1 MRPFLLALA
10 ALLAAVIGVNGLA
23 TWIRAADN
31 ARLRT
36 ASGAFAPGQVL
47 IGYRYVDERVFQRQR
62 LAAIPAPRVV
72 AFGSS
77 RAMQMDGALL
87 GLPPGAF
94 YNTALSSG
102 TVEDFIG
109 LWTTLK
115 DLGKVPEVAYF
126 SIDGWVFNERFPQV
140 GWLAYA
146 DEVARFLAG
155 GSGPGARV
163 MAQLSV
169 VQYRWYHAKELLS
182 YAVLR
187 QSAQDL
193 RAVLRGQRRSHHDEP
208 EAVVPEAAAAGLRA
222 LRADGS
228 LIYERAVQQRTPAEV
243 REHAGYYLRDN
254 VHLADFRWDATRA
267 ARLEALWRDM
277 RAQGVR
283 VVAYMPPYH
292 PLVWRALG
300 GSAVTAG
307 PLAQARQSLRR
318 QAARVGAR
326 FEDFSDPA
334 SVPCA
339 ETEFF
344 DGVHPRPG
352 CLGRLLERL
361 RSGR

>member
-1 MRPFLLALA
+1 VRPFLATLAL
-10 ALLAAVIGVNGLA
+10 LLAAVAGVNGLA
-23 TWIRAADN
+23 TWIRSIDD

-36 ASGAFAPGQVL
+36 ASSGAFVPGQVL
-47 IGYRYVDERVFQRQR
+47 IGYRYVNERTFQRQR
-62 LAAIPAPRVV
+62 LHAIPRPRAV

-77 RAMQMDGALL
+77 RVMQLDTTLL
-87 GLPPGAF
+87 GLRPGAF

-109 LWTTLK
+109 LWATLK
-115 DLGKVPEVAYF
+115 RLGKTPEVAYF

-146 DEVARFLAG
+146 DEVARFSAG
-155 GSGPGARV
+155 SSGPAAQVIAR
-163 MAQLSV
+163 LSV
-169 VQYRWYHAKELLS
+169 LQYRWYHAKELLS

-208 EAVVPEAAAAGLRA
+208 EALVPEKAAAGLRA

-228 LIYERAVQQRTPAEV
+228 LIYERAVQARTVDDV

-254 VHLADFRWDATRA
+254 VHLADFHWDAARA
-267 ARLEALWRDM
+267 ARLHALWRDL
-277 RAQGVR
+277 RAEGVR
-283 VVAYMPPYH
+283 VIAYMPPYH
-292 PLVWRALG
+292 PAVWRVLSRDAR
-300 GSAVTAG
+300 SAA
-307 PLAQARQSLRR
+307 PLAQAREFLQREAEALG
-318 QAARVGAR
+318 VR
-326 FEDFSDPA
+326 FADFSDPA
-334 SVPCA
+334 SIPCA

-352 CLGRLLERL
+352 CLEKLLARL
-361 RSGR
+361 RS